1 MFGTLLQVLSAG
13 PFLFSTVIRNV
24 GGVMVKVAELIER
37 LQKHDP
43 ELPVYLEDTE
53 GTFKL
58 EKVVFLSLKN
68 GVVRT
73 MLKSGTF
80 RYQHHETMG

>member
-1 MFGTLLQVLSAG
+1 
-13 PFLFSTVIRNV
+13 
-24 GGVMVKVAELIER
+24 MVKVAELIER

-58 EKVVFLSLKN
+58 EKVVFFEPQKWGCADDVKEWHVSLS
-68 GVVRT
+68 T
-73 MLKSGTF
+73 S
-80 RYQHHETMG
+80 